1 MMREIWMAFKRWW
14 MPKPL
19 DQIDGLDLSQSRQ
32 QIFKKPRTIEEDFPK
47 GVEPEQF
54 AVTSK
59 PRHIPWSRRKK
70 ELEAS
75 ARQKRRAREE
85 FREQS

>member
-1 MMREIWMAFKRWW
+1 MREIWESLKRWW
-14 MPKPL
+14 CADLL
-19 DQIDGLDLSQSRQ
+19 DKVDALDLTEPALKFHRVPS
-32 QIFKKPRTIEEDFPK
+32 IP
-47 GVEPEQF
+47 VEKEFLHQLETF

-70 ELEAS
+70 ELEAD